1 MASHDIPTPPGCYGC
16 GGEMAK
22 AKKVH
27 ANKRYCEACYA
38 RLFKRRMCSSCGDFA
53 RLPIFDPTA
62 HCSTCERAG
71 PCVRCAK
78 VGFKIGLRTQY
89 GPVCKPCR
97 SYFNVPEPCEVCS
110 KLSQR
115 LARSK
120 LTGLRRCPSCS
131 GPAKGT
137 CPRCRRHRVL
147 ISGQDGSTACEPCT
161 VGISHPC
168 DTCGKQMPA
177 GRGRECEICGWQR
190 VFNKR
195 LAINVKGFSSDHI
208 AELFSQFGKW
218 FLTSVGAH
226 KAALTINIHYRFF
239 AVLDSN
245 WSAAPSY
252 EQLLQHFGAA
262 GLRKAES
269 PMRFLTETGV
279 VSIDVQLRDQHTENR
294 RLAAIL
300 SEFSSGWSAQ
310 LLNEYIS
317 ALKAKMEQGHTD
329 LRSVRLAARAAVNLL
344 KNAQLK
350 LEELPTQKSLE
361 SFWRSSPGQVAAVAG
376 FIGHLNRRHRLE
388 LQMKPDA
395 RWLSQA
401 RRQKAER
408 ELVAMLSETT
418 ENDFEGRWIVK
429 ALAYFH
435 NVTRASRKKLVFQSQ
450 DYRDVAGYR
459 VTHEDKNLWVPSAS
473 SYRRGEHPG

>member
-1 MASHDIPTPPGCYGC
+1 
-16 GGEMAK
+16 
-22 AKKVH
+22 
-27 ANKRYCEACYA
+27 
-38 RLFKRRMCSSCGDFA
+38 
-53 RLPIFDPTA
+53 
-62 HCSTCERAG
+62 
-71 PCVRCAK
+71 
-78 VGFKIGLRTQY
+78 
-89 GPVCKPCR
+89 
-97 SYFNVPEPCEVCS
+97 
-110 KLSQR
+110 
-115 LARSK
+115 
-120 LTGLRRCPSCS
+120 
-131 GPAKGT
+131 
-137 CPRCRRHRVL
+137 
-147 ISGQDGSTACEPCT
+147 
-161 VGISHPC
+161 
-168 DTCGKQMPA
+168 MPA

-395 RWLSQA
+395 RWLSVTVRPCHLPSPA
-401 RRQKAER
+401 KPRHR
-408 ELVAMLSETT
+408 VHSNLSEHQ
-418 ENDFEGRWIVK
+418 I
-429 ALAYFH
+429 
-435 NVTRASRKKLVFQSQ
+435 
-450 DYRDVAGYR
+450 
-459 VTHEDKNLWVPSAS
+459 
-473 SYRRGEHPG
+473 